1 VRAIAAVR
9 GDGAATADQIR
20 GALRDVSGVRAWL
33 ASSEAALTS
42 ALASQVSFPERDVA
56 DCTRGS
62 LNDAIKTKARSDT
75 LDRSSALADALD
87 RADITA
93 GHVDEVTKTISSLD
107 NDDQRAELIGRVDG
121 GLLDVATAATVA
133 EWRRRLA
140 MEAKAIRRDDG
151 VARLERQRRATRVR
165 TWTDGEGMVCLSGR
179 FDPITGRR
187 IVAQLDTT
195 TQALFAEA
203 TPDTCPTDPIE
214 KQRHLQGLALARLVC
229 GDAPAG
235 SSGRPEYVVVVDSS
249 ESDGAGGPAIDWGL
263 PVEVP
268 YRVVAD
274 MAGDGDVHAVVV
286 RNGVVIHA
294 PGELDLGRT
303 TRLAG
308 PAQRRAL
315 RALYR
320 GCAIPGC
327 SVRYDRCKLHHV
339 RWWRH
344 GGRTD
349 LANLVPVRLSH
360 ESIALNSHAE
370 SVPERR
376 HHPWSAASSCW
387 LPTLNAV
394 GRHSCDSLP
403 CALTTTRRCTMP
415 TGFSRSV
422 RIAS

>member
-1 VRAIAAVR
+1 MRSEVVEAQVRAIAAVR
-9 GDGAATADQIR
+9 DDGRASPDQLR
-20 GALRDVSGVRAWL
+20 GALRDVSAVRAWL
-33 ASSEAALTS
+33 ASSEAALTR
-42 ALASQVSFPERDVA
+42 ALAAQVSFPERDVA

-62 LNDAIKTKARSDT
+62 LHDAIKTKARSDT
-75 LDRSSALADALD
+75 LDRSASLADALD

-93 GHVDEVTKTISSLD
+93 GHVDEVTKTITSLD
-107 NDDQRAELIGRVDG
+107 SDDQRAELIDRVDG
-121 GLLDVATAATVA
+121 GLLDVAAEATVA

-151 VARLERQRRATRVR
+151 VERLERQRRATRVR

-187 IVAQLDTT
+187 LVARLDTA

-214 KQRHLQGLALARLVC
+214 KQRHLQGLALARLVN
-229 GDAPAG
+229 GEAPAG
-235 SSGRPEYVVVVDSS
+235 RSGRPEYVVVIDSS
-249 ESDGAGGPAIDWGL
+249 ESDGAGGPAVDWGL

-268 YRVVAD
+268 YRVLAD
-274 MAGDGDVHAVVV
+274 MAGDGDLHAVVI
-286 RNGVVIHA
+286 RNGVVLHA

-303 TRLAG
+303 TRLAS

-327 SVRYDRCKLHHV
+327 GVRYDRCKLHHAT
-339 RWWRH
+339 WWRH

-349 LANLVPVRLSH
+349 LSNLLPLC
-360 ESIALNSHAE
+360 A
-370 SVPERR
+370 
-376 HHPWSAASSCW
+376 HHHTKVHDAGWN
-387 LPTLNAV
+387 LTLGPN
-394 GRHSCDSLP
+394 RE
-403 CALTTTRRCTMP
+403 LTIRFPDGTLHNTGPPTRR
-415 TGFSRSV
+415 
-422 RIAS
+422 AA